1 VAVLTPRGHKRIGTP
16 QEQEKRREMLELLE
30 LMDERAR
37 RSFEHFVRATVH
49 DTYEM
54 GWVHQEICRELE
66 VFLAD
71 VVARKSP
78 RLMLFAPPRHGKTEL
93 ASRRFPAYA
102 LGRHPDLSFIATS
115 YGAELASSNNRDVQR
130 IIDSEAFK
138 DLFPDTTL
146 WGENIRT
153 VADGSYLRNSDIFE
167 VVGHRGVYKSSGVG
181 GGITG
186 RGMDIGVIDD
196 PVKDAEQ
203 AYSQTYR
210 DKVWEWYQSTFY
222 TRLMP
227 GGGILV
233 ILTRWHEDD
242 LAGRILKQ
250 AAENGEQWRI
260 VEYPAIAE
268 KDERFRKEGEAL
280 HPERYSLEQLERIK
294 TAVGSRVWASLYQ
307 QRPAAAEGSIFKR
320 EWWKTYETLNEEPQ
334 AIINELAITHVVQ
347 FWDTAF
353 KTKTTND
360 YSVCITMGQANN
372 MFYIL
377 DRWKGKV
384 EFPELKQTAIAH
396 AAKWMPHTLLIE
408 DAASGA
414 SLIQELQRD
423 SLLPVHPI
431 KVDKDK
437 VSRAYAVTP
446 LLEAGRV
453 AYPAKAAWASDFVD
467 NLATFP
473 NAENDDD
480 VDAFDGALEYLAR
493 GGGNLGM
500 LDWLR
505 GEILEAEQRKLQQ
518 QR

>member
-1 VAVLTPRGHKRIGTP
+1 MKSPMDRAQLLET
-16 QEQEKRREMLELLE
+16 LELL
-30 LMDERAR
+30 DERAR

-49 DTYEM
+49 HDYEM
-54 GWVHQEICRELE
+54 GWVHQEICKELE
-66 VFLAD
+66 QFLAD
-71 VVARKSP
+71 VAARKSP

-93 ASRRFPAYA
+93 ASRRFPAYS
-102 LGRHPDLSFIATS
+102 LGRYPNLSLIATS
-115 YGAELASSNNRDVQR
+115 YGADLASSINRDVQR
-130 IIDSEAFK
+130 IIDSEAYAN
-138 DLFPDTTL
+138 LFPNTRL

-210 DKVWEWYQSTFY
+210 DKVWEWYTSTFY

-227 GGGILV
+227 GGGILI

-242 LAGRILKQ
+242 LAGRILK
-250 AAENGEQWRI
+250 ASESNGEKWRI
-260 VEYPAIAE
+260 VSFPAIAE
-268 KDERFRKEGEAL
+268 KDEAHRKEGEPL
-280 HPERYSLEQLERIK
+280 HPERYGMDQLDRIK
-294 TAVGSRVWASLYQ
+294 IAVGGRVWSSLYQ
-307 QRPAAAEGSIFKR
+307 QRPSAAEGQIFKR
-320 EWWKTYETLNEEPQ
+320 EWWKTYTTVAEDPA
-334 AIINELAITHVVQ
+334 AIIKELGITHVVQ

-353 KTKTTND
+353 KTKTGD
-360 YSVCITMGQANN
+360 DFSVCVTMGQADNR
-372 MFYIL
+372 YVVL
-377 DRWKGKV
+377 DRWKDKV
-384 EFPELKQTAIAH
+384 EFPELKNTAIAQ
-396 AAKWMPHTLLIE
+396 AAKWQPHTLLIE
-408 DAASGA
+408 DAASGQ

-423 SLLPVHPI
+423 SLLPIHPV

-453 AYPAKAAWASDFVD
+453 AYRQDATWAADFID
-467 NLATFP
+467 TLAAFP
-473 NAENDDD
+473 NAEHDDD
-480 VDAFDGALEYLAR
+480 VDAFTGALEYLAR

-505 GEILEAEQRKLQQ
+505 QEILEAEQRKAKSA
-518 QR
+518 